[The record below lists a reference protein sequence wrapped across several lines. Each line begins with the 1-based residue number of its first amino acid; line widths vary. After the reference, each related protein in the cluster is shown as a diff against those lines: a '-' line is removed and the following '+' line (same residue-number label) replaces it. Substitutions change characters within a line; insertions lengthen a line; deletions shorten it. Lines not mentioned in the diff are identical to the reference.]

1 MLRFLKSLT
10 FWTASSPKKKPIG
23 FDRNIPSTPSI
34 PKTSAPQP
42 RPSVDL
48 SAIRQP
54 IVETQKKQRAAMIHQ
69 LTLHEGM
76 RQFPYKCTSGKL
88 TIGIGRNLDDR
99 GITEAEAG
107 FLLGND
113 IDDFQDRLTR
123 EIPWMVE
130 LDAVRQRVLL
140 DMAFNLGVPGL
151 LKFKRTLAAI
161 RGKEYDRAAAMM
173 LDSRW
178 ATQVGQRAKRLSHM
192 MATGHIPPE
201 LI

>member
-1 MLRFLKSLT
+1 
-10 FWTASSPKKKPIG
+10 
-23 FDRNIPSTPSI
+23 
-34 PKTSAPQP
+34 
-42 RPSVDL
+42 
-48 SAIRQP
+48 
-54 IVETQKKQRAAMIHQ
+54 
-69 LTLHEGM
+69 M
-76 RQFPYKCTSGKL
+76 RKFPYKCTGGKL

-99 GITEAEAG
+99 GITEEEADH
-107 FLLGND
+107 LLSND
-113 IDDFQDRLTR
+113 IDDFEDRLTR
-123 EIPWMVE
+123 EIPWMVG
-130 LDAVRQRVLL
+130 LDPIRQRVLI

-161 RGKEYDRAAAMM
+161 RGKEYDRAAGMM

>member
-1 MLRFLKSLT
+1 MLKFLRSLS
-10 FWTASSPKKKPIG
+10 FWTASEPKKKPIG

-34 PKTSAPQP
+34 PKTSEPP
-42 RPSVDL
+42 PKPSVDL

-54 IVETQKKQRAAMIHQ
+54 IVEKNKKQRAALIHQ

-76 RQFPYKCTSGKL
+76 RKFPYKCTGGKL

-99 GITEAEAG
+99 GITEEEADY
-107 FLLGND
+107 LLSND
-113 IDDFQDRLTR
+113 IDDFEDRLTR
-123 EIPWMVE
+123 EIPWMVG
-130 LDAVRQRVLL
+130 LDPIRQRVLI

-161 RGKEYDRAAAMM
+161 RGKEYDRAAGMM

>member
-1 MLRFLKSLT
+1 MLKFLKSLS
-10 FWTASSPKKKPIG
+10 FWTASEPKKKPIG

-34 PKTSAPQP
+34 PTTSAPKP
-42 RPSVDL
+42 ENSEDR

-54 IVETQKKQRAAMIHQ
+54 IAEAQKKQRAAMIHQ

-76 RQFPYKCTSGKL
+76 RQFPYKCTSGKT

-99 GITEAEAG
+99 GITEAEAAY
-107 FLLGND
+107 LLGND
-113 IDDFQDRLTR
+113 INDFQARLTR

-130 LDAVRQRVLL
+130 LDPVRQRVLL

-178 ATQVGQRAKRLSHM
+178 ATQVGQRSKRLSHM

>member
-10 FWTASSPKKKPIG
+10 FWTASTPKKNPIG
-23 FDRNIPSTPSI
+23 FGANIPSTPSI
-34 PKTSAPQP
+34 PTTSAPKPENWADQ
-42 RPSVDL
+42 
-48 SAIRQP
+48 SAIHRP
-54 IVETQKKQRAAMIHQ
+54 IIETRKKQRAAMIHQ
-69 LTLHEGM
+69 LTLHEGL
-76 RQFPYKCTSGKL
+76 RLAPYKCTSGKL

-99 GITEAEAG
+99 GITEAEAAY
-107 FLLGND
+107 LLGND

-161 RGKEYDRAAAMM
+161 KGKEYDRAAAMM

>member
-1 MLRFLKSLT
+1 MLRFFKSLT
-10 FWTASSPKKKPIG
+10 FWTASTPKKKPIG

-34 PKTSAPQP
+34 PKTLEPKPENSA
-42 RPSVDL
+42 DL

-54 IVETQKKQRAAMIHQ
+54 IIEAQKKLRAAMIHQ

-76 RQFPYKCTSGKL
+76 RRFPYKCTSGKL

-99 GITEAEAG
+99 GITEAEAAH
-107 FLLGND
+107 LLSND
-113 IDDFQDRLTR
+113 IDDFQSRLTR
-123 EIPWMVE
+123 EIPWMVG
-130 LDAVRQRVLL
+130 LDPIRQRVLI

-178 ATQVGQRAKRLSHM
+178 ATQVGMRAERLSEM
-192 MATGHIPPE
+192 MATGHLPPE

>member
-1 MLRFLKSLT
+1 
-10 FWTASSPKKKPIG
+10 
-23 FDRNIPSTPSI
+23 
-34 PKTSAPQP
+34 
-42 RPSVDL
+42 
-48 SAIRQP
+48 
-54 IVETQKKQRAAMIHQ
+54 
-69 LTLHEGM
+69 M
-76 RQFPYKCTSGKL
+76 RKFPYKCTGGKL

-99 GITEAEAG
+99 GITEEEADY
-107 FLLGND
+107 LLSND
-113 IDDFQDRLTR
+113 IDDFEDRLTR
-123 EIPWMVE
+123 EIPWMVG
-130 LDAVRQRVLL
+130 LDPIRQRVLI

-161 RGKEYDRAAAMM
+161 RGKEYDRAAGMM